1 MPPPLPATPIP
12 VLPDSD
18 TRVASSDLA
27 TAARLPPLPV
37 LPPLPFETHDQ
48 TDAFPELVSVL
59 PKRPLPSPRSG
70 RSFSLAHLSGPI
82 KRKPLSST
90 ASPAAVR
97 FSKGAAA
104 YADLIADLPRP
115 DQRFARSCSLDSPT
129 LYEFPDQR
137 SLLATESSLNTV
149 LDWPASPVTSQ
160 PSSPV
165 SDYFSQSAVVPAHGS
180 AGDAQ
185 LRNNTGNNPAA
196 TTQIS
201 RTSSTICTP
210 SPTRPSRLSRLEGNA
225 PPTLILITPRPC
237 PCSRASRH
245 LHS

>member
-1 MPPPLPATPIP
+1 MPPPTMAALGPSPEGDMHMHMPSPSPATIP

-18 TRVASSDLA
+18 TRAASSDL
-27 TAARLPPLPV
+27 TPSRLPPLPA
-37 LPPLPFETHDQ
+37 PHPLSFETHDQ

-104 YADLIADLPRP
+104 YADILADLPRP

-137 SLLATESSLNTV
+137 SLLATASSLNTV
-149 LDWPASPVTSQ
+149 LDWPASPETNE
-160 PSSPV
+160 PYV
-165 SDYFSQSAVVPAHGS
+165 S
-180 AGDAQ
+180 
-185 LRNNTGNNPAA
+185 
-196 TTQIS
+196 
-201 RTSSTICTP
+201 
-210 SPTRPSRLSRLEGNA
+210 
-225 PPTLILITPRPC
+225 
-237 PCSRASRH
+237 
-245 LHS
+245 